1 MEKFLFSLA
10 YLIIKAYSSTFRYKE
25 FGTENLDVA
34 NGKKIVFAIWH
45 GQLFPF
51 VYLYKHKNIITI
63 VSESKDGEI
72 AAKLLNKFGFDT
84 SRGSSSRN
92 GTKAIIGCKKIM
104 VKKNLSA
111 AITIDGP
118 KGPRLVAKPGA
129 VFLAKI
135 TDQIIIPV
143 VCHAKKVF
151 KFNSWD
157 KFIVPYPFSKIEVF
171 YGKPIMVDK
180 DTSKESIDSSLEEL
194 QKNMLEL
201 TRENSPDFI

>member
-1 MEKFLFSLA
+1 MKKFLISLG
-10 YLIIKAYSSTFRYKE
+10 YLIIKGYSSTFRYE
-25 FGTENLDVA
+25 EYGVENL
-34 NGKKIVFAIWH
+34 NLTKGKKIVFAIWH

-51 VYLYKHKNIITI
+51 VYLYRRKNIITI

-72 AAKLLNKFGFDT
+72 AAKLLNKFGFYT

-92 GTKAIIGCKKIM
+92 GTKAIISCKRIM
-104 VKKNLSA
+104 AKKNLSA

-129 VFLAKI
+129 IFLAKI
-135 TDQIIIPV
+135 TDQTIIPV

-157 KFIVPYPFSKIEVF
+157 RFIVPYPFSKIKVF
-171 YGKPIMVDK
+171 YDKPIIVDK
-180 DTSKESIDSSLEEL
+180 NISKESIDSSLEEL
-194 QKNMLEL
+194 QKRMLEL